1 MQALLILNLIVPFV
15 MLLAAFQLRKHPV
28 TDMQSHSGYNT
39 PTSRKS
45 KVQWDYAQKI
55 APDIF
60 QHFGKVFLF
69 VEILLCVA
77 LFALDIDV
85 NVAVII
91 GAIVGFCGLF
101 LGFWNTK
108 KSIKE
113 NCPE

>member
-60 QHFGKVFLF
+60 SILEKSFFLLKF
-69 VEILLCVA
+69 FCALLC
-77 LFALDIDV
+77 LPLI
-85 NVAVII
+85 
-91 GAIVGFCGLF
+91 LM
-101 LGFWNTK
+101 
-108 KSIKE
+108 
-113 NCPE
+113 

>member
-1 MQALLILNLIVPFV
+1 MQALLVLNLIVPFV
-15 MLLAAFQLRKHPV
+15 MLLVAFQLRKHPV
-28 TDMQSHSGYNT
+28 SDMQSHNGYNT
-39 PTSRKS
+39 PASRKS
-45 KVQWDYAQKI
+45 KVHWDYAQKI
-55 APDIF
+55 ALDIF

-77 LFALDIDV
+77 LFSLDIDV

-91 GAIVGFCGLF
+91 GTIIGFCGLF
-101 LGFWNTK
+101 LGFWKTE